1 MITENDKK
9 RKVRRFRK
17 NSEFKPI
24 KNFHHFLSHEF
35 RLIKTI
41 LVEIQ
46 LLQNNDTDLIVK
58 NALIEYVIIKTVSI
72 FEYFF
77 KSMSFHIGCNILV
90 ELDRVLRKGYEEN
103 RGQALVDTFSHSN
116 PQEVVELY
124 RKLLNRDIIK
134 DAETY
139 FDNFNNEGIEHETY
153 HIRKIPLLR
162 NNWNNFYKLFEY
174 RNKIVHE
181 NLSPSIKYSELRKMI
196 GAVFDVMAVS
206 QSYGWKYDSY

>member
-1 MITENDKK
+1 MMTENDKK
-9 RKVRRFRK
+9 AKVRFKK

-24 KNFHHFLSHEF
+24 KNFHHFLGGEF

-46 LLQNNDTDLIVK
+46 LLHSDTDLIIK
-58 NALIEYVIIKTVSI
+58 NALIEYTIIKTVSI
-72 FEYFF
+72 FEHFF
-77 KSMSFHIGCNILV
+77 KSMAFRVGSDISI
-90 ELDRVLRKGYEEN
+90 ELDKVLRKGYEEN
-103 RGQALVDTFSHSN
+103 RGQALVDSFSHSN
-116 PQEVVELY
+116 PKVVVELY
-124 RKLLNRDIIK
+124 RKLLDRDIIK

-139 FDNFNNEGIEHETY
+139 FDNFNNEGIEHEVY

-162 NNWNNFYKLFEY
+162 NNWNNFYKLFGY
-174 RNKIVHE
+174 RNKIIHE
-181 NLSPSIKYSELRKMI
+181 SLSPSIKYSELRKMI